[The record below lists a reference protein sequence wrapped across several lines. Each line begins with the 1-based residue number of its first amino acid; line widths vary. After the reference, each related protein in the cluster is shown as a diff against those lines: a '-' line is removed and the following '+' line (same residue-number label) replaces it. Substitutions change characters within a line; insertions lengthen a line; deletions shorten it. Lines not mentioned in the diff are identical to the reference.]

1 MRLNV
6 FIEQT
11 LVGVLEHEPQT
22 NRFAFIYA
30 PSWLDSPDRFALCP
44 ALPLLR
50 PKGETLDSHS
60 AAVRRFFE
68 NLLPEGHAL
77 DDVAAA
83 NKVSKA
89 NLVGLLVALGRETAG
104 ALRIHPT
111 DATEAASPGAPEAD
125 ARPVRRMLTREELSQ
140 RIRARPHLPFV
151 VWDGKVRL
159 SIAGYQ
165 DKIAVYTEQGRW
177 FLVEG
182 VSLASTH
189 ILKPEPVSFRLA
201 GLTSNEFLCM
211 RLARRIGLPVAEV
224 ELAQVPQPIL
234 VVTRFDRRIEGN
246 VVRRLHVIDACQALG
261 LASALKYE
269 RPYGDSRDVRHIRD
283 GASMPH
289 IFELLGMSPN
299 PAAQR
304 LQLLRWLIFQVLIG
318 NTDAH
323 AKNLMFFA
331 GIEGLSLA
339 PAYDLVSVLALE
351 AAPLESTY
359 AMAVGDAF
367 SSDELSAFEW
377 ANFAKGC
384 RLTRRLV
391 SNELSR
397 LAQQTLKVLPEVE
410 QEVLAAGALQTPV
423 HTACEVIRI
432 HATKQAAMAS
442 EVAKVPKD
450 VL

>member
-11 LVGVLEHEPQT
+11 PVGVLEDEPQT
-22 NRFAFIYA
+22 SRFAFTYA
-30 PSWLDSPDRFALCP
+30 PSWLNSPDRFALCP

-50 PKGETLDSHS
+50 PARETPDSHS
-60 AAVRRFFE
+60 VAVRRFFE

-83 NKVSKA
+83 SKVSKA

-104 ALRIHPT
+104 ALRIHPA
-111 DATEAASPGAPEAD
+111 DVIDAASPDMPEAD
-125 ARPVRRMLTREELSQ
+125 ARPVRRILTKDELSQ
-140 RIRARPHLPFV
+140 RIRARPHVPFV

-165 DKIAVYTEQGRW
+165 DKIAVYTEQEQW

-182 VSLASTH
+182 ASLASTH
-189 ILKPEPVSFRLA
+189 IIKPEPVSDRLA

-224 ELAQVPQPIL
+224 ELVQVPEPVL
-234 VVTRFDRRIEGN
+234 VVTRFDRRVEGN

-261 LASALKYE
+261 LASAFKYE

-283 GASMPH
+283 GASMPR
-289 IFELLGMSPN
+289 IFELLSMSPN

-304 LQLLRWLIFQVLIG
+304 LRLLHWLIFQVLIG

-323 AKNLMFFA
+323 AKNLTFFA
-331 GIEGLSLA
+331 GLEGLSIA

-351 AAPLESTY
+351 AAPLETTY

-367 SSDELSAFEW
+367 SDKEITAFEW

-384 RLTRRLV
+384 KLTQRLV

-397 LAQQTLKVLPEVE
+397 LAEKTLKVLPKIKDET
-410 QEVLAAGALQTPV
+410 LAAGALAAPV
-423 HTACEVIRI
+423 HAAYEVIRRQAI
-432 HATKQAAMAS
+432 KQAALAK
-442 EVAKVPKD
+442 EVAKVQKD
-450 VL
+450 ML

>member
-11 LVGVLEHEPQT
+11 LVGVLGHEPQT
-22 NRFAFIYA
+22 NRFAFTYA
-30 PSWLDSPDRFALCP
+30 QSWLGSPDRFALCP

-50 PKGETLDSHS
+50 PKGETPDSHS

-77 DDVAAA
+77 DDAAAA

-104 ALRIHPT
+104 ALRIRPT
-111 DATEAASPGAPEAD
+111 DVTEAASPGAPEED
-125 ARPVRRMLTREELSQ
+125 AHPTRRMLAREELSQ
-140 RIRARPHLPFV
+140 RIRARPHVPFV

-165 DKIAVYTEQGRW
+165 DKIAVYTEQGQW

-182 VSLASTH
+182 VTLASTH
-189 ILKPEPVSFRLA
+189 ILKPEPVSDGLA
-201 GLTSNEFLCM
+201 GLTSNEILCM

-224 ELAQVPQPIL
+224 ELAQVPEPVL
-234 VVTRFDRRIEGN
+234 VVTRFDRRVEGD

-283 GASMPH
+283 GASMRR
-289 IFELLGMSPN
+289 IFELLWMSPN

-304 LQLLRWLIFQVLIG
+304 LRLLRWLIFQVLIG

-323 AKNLMFFA
+323 AKNLTFFA
-331 GIEGLSLA
+331 GIEGLSIA

-351 AAPLESTY
+351 AAPVESTY

-367 SSDELSAFEW
+367 STDDLSAFEW
-377 ANFAKGC
+377 ANFAKACG
-384 RLTRRLV
+384 LAQRLV

-410 QEVLAAGALQTPV
+410 HEVLADGALPVPV
-423 HTACEVIRI
+423 HAACEVIRTQ
-432 HATKQAAMAS
+432 ATRQALIAGKAT
-442 EVAKVPKD
+442 KVPKD
-450 VL
+450 ML

>member
-6 FIEQT
+6 FLEQT
-11 LVGVLEHEPQT
+11 LVGVLEDEPQT
-22 NRFAFIYA
+22 GRFAFTYA
-30 PSWLDSPDRFALCP
+30 PTWLSSPARFALCP

-50 PKGETLDSHS
+50 PEAETPDSHS

-77 DDVAAA
+77 DEVAAA
-83 NKVSKA
+83 NKVSKS
-89 NLVGLLVALGRETAG
+89 NLIGLLVALGRETAG
-104 ALRIHPT
+104 ALRIHPADVPDSESHGT
-111 DATEAASPGAPEAD
+111 SEAD
-125 ARPVRRMLTREELSQ
+125 AHPVRRLLTKEELSQ
-140 RIRARPHLPFV
+140 RIQARPHMPFA

-165 DKIAVYTEQGRW
+165 DKIAVYIEDGQW

-182 VSLASTH
+182 TSLASTH
-189 ILKPEPVSFRLA
+189 IIKPEPISDRLA

-211 RLARRIGLPVAEV
+211 RLAHRIGLSTAEV
-224 ELAQVPQPIL
+224 ELVHVPEPVL
-234 VVTRFDRRIEGN
+234 VVTRFDRRVESD

-261 LASALKYE
+261 LASAFKYE
-269 RPYGDSRDVRHIRD
+269 RPYGDNRDVRHIRD
-283 GASMPH
+283 GASLPR
-289 IFELLGMSPN
+289 IFELLSMSPN

-304 LQLLRWLIFQVLIG
+304 LRLLRWLIFQVLIG

-323 AKNLMFFA
+323 AKNLTFFA
-331 GIEGLSLA
+331 GLEGLTIA

-351 AAPLESTY
+351 AAPLETTY

-367 SSDELSAFEW
+367 SAEELSAFEW

-384 RLTRRLV
+384 QLSQRLV

-397 LAQQTLKVLPEVE
+397 LAEQTLKVLPKVKDEVM
-410 QEVLAAGALQTPV
+410 VGGALADPV
-423 HTACEVIRI
+423 RAAYDVIER
-432 HATKQAAMAS
+432 HATKQAKLAK
-442 EVAKVPKD
+442 EVVKVPRSI
-450 VL
+450 L